1 MAVRDFDTLT
11 TGHGCAAT
19 TTLSFS
25 LVRTVKA
32 NGIAGAVVGTPTV
45 SHNAP
50 ICPPPNICCPHIMF
64 LNAGSPNVKISGIPW
79 GRVGDSADAGAM
91 ILGSTNVFANG
102 K

>member
-1 MAVRDFDTLT
+1 MAVRDFDTLS
-11 TGHGCAAT
+11 TGHSCNTT

-25 LVRTVKA
+25 LVRTVMA
-32 NGIAGAVVGTPTV
+32 NGIAGAVVGTPTI

-64 LNAGSPNVKISGIPW
+64 LNAGSPNVNISGIPW

-91 ILGSTNVFANG
+91 ILGSSNVFANG

>member
-64 LNAGSPNVKISGIPW
+64 LNAGSPNVYVEGVKVARI
-79 GRVGDSADAGAM
+79 GDSADAGAM
-91 ILGSTNVFANG
+91 TGGSPTVFANG
-102 K
+102 N